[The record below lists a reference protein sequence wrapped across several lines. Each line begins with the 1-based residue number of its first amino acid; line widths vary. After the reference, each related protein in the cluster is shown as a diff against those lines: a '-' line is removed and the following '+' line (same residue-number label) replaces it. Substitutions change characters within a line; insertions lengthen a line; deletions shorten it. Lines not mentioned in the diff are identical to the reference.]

1 MNNRFDDELKLAL
14 RREEPS
20 ADFTDRLMARI
31 AQEKEGAKAGETER
45 HSEPRFGWLAKLGSM
60 FTLPQMKWAM
70 AGAMAVL
77 LIVSVVGVN
86 RYRQHQ
92 LELRR
97 QAEIAEAEEGQR
109 AKEQVMFAM
118 RIASAKL
125 NVAQKKVK
133 DTLQRDDGK
142 QTEHQQ
148 N

>member
-1 MNNRFDDELKLAL
+1 MNRFEDELKQSL

-20 ADFTDRLMARI
+20 SDFTDRLMARI
-31 AQEKEGAKAGETER
+31 ALDKEGLGDGVTGRRREAKAD
-45 HSEPRFGWLAKLGSM
+45 WIKKLRAM

-70 AGAMAVL
+70 AGAMAASLV
-77 LIVSVVGVN
+77 ISVVGVN

-92 LELRR
+92 LELRQ
-97 QAEIAEAEEGQR
+97 QAELAEAEGQR

-133 DTLQRDDGK
+133 ESLHNDDQ
-142 QTEHQQ
+142 QTGHQ
-148 N
+148 